1 MCFIGVKI
9 MSDFEIFFI
18 FISVSSKLKIK
29 FDLNHVNYVDKF
41 GLVFCISFFRWDW
54 FCISALLF

>member
-18 FISVSSKLKIK
+18 FILVPSKLKVK
-29 FDLNHVNYVDKF
+29 FDLSHVNYVDTF
-41 GLVFCISFFRWDW
+41 GFIFYISFSLRLIW
-54 FCISALLF
+54 S